1 VRAVTHLDI
10 SDDDIDTAIE
20 AIPAS
25 LKTLAAA

>member
-20 AIPAS
+20 VIPAA